1 MIDYGRTGAMIAK
14 VASFPGDPGGIWGF
28 LAGEIEI
35 ASQPSLS
42 PSSTIA
48 IYLSTP
54 QLQWLQVFRVTA
66 MLWKLCNW
74 QAGSCWS
81 SSSWV

>member
-1 MIDYGRTGAMIAK
+1 MMAK
-14 VASFPGDPGGIWGF
+14 VASFPGDPGGIRGF
-28 LAGEIEI
+28 STGEIEI

-48 IYLSTP
+48 IHLSTP
-54 QLQWLQVFRVTA
+54 QSQWLQVFRVTA

-74 QAGSCWS
+74 QAGGRWS
-81 SSSWV
+81 SSSWA